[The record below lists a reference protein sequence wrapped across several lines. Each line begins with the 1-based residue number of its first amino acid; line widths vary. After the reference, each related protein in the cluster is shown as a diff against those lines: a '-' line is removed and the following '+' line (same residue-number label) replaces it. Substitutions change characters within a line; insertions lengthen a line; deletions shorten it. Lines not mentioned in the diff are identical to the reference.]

1 MVIILFSLSLWR
13 NIEFLGGGVRAMQ
26 SCDISMHCHSEDV
39 SKLMVCW
46 SGQYFS
52 LQNTMS
58 TFTPTCMRYRD
69 ITIQRPHLQC
79 EQALQTT
86 AQAWFTVFWHTC
98 WRHTDYKGQDQLSCL
113 ISFQVILFCKWFFSS
128 MNFNL
133 NLLRSYYCIHLRI
146 RVDICGSAA
155 IQFHCSVF
163 WGINVNLC
171 YRMLFY
177 FHKNMWYIECKDQNN
192 LGWGTW

>member
-1 MVIILFSLSLWR
+1 
-13 NIEFLGGGVRAMQ
+13 MQ
-26 SCDISMHCHSEDV
+26 SCDIFMHCHSQDV

-113 ISFQVILFCKWFFSS
+113 ISFQVILFCKWFF
-128 MNFNL
+128 FFFEFQPKFAQII
-133 NLLRSYYCIHLRI
+133 LLHTFKSRYLWVCCNTIALLCFGGYKCKRP
-146 RVDICGSAA
+146 
-155 IQFHCSVF
+155 
-163 WGINVNLC
+163 LC

-177 FHKNMWYIECKDQNN
+177 FHKNMRYIECKDQNN